1 MDKKEYLIIK
11 NLTCGYMGGF
21 KLEPVNLVLK
31 RGCFAG
37 VIGCNGSGKSTLF
50 KGLSGELN
58 LSGGEILLD
67 GISLSKLS
75 LKERARRVALVPQFI
90 EKSPITVE
98 EYVLMGRM
106 PYQRLFQFSESK
118 EDIEITKESLE
129 QTGIF
134 HLRKKRVTE
143 ISGGEQQMTAIACAL
158 NQKPGLMLLDEPTS
172 HLDIKF
178 QSKIMN
184 LLQRLNEEDRLTVI
198 MIIHDLNL
206 AGEYCDHLS
215 LIKEGRIIKQGSPE
229 EVLTYT
235 NIELAYSSVVV
246 ESRNP
251 VSGKPAI
258 FQVSEKFSGRGI
270 S

>member
-1 MDKKEYLIIK
+1 
-11 NLTCGYMGGF
+11 
-21 KLEPVNLVLK
+21 
-31 RGCFAG
+31 
-37 VIGCNGSGKSTLF
+37 
-50 KGLSGELN
+50 
-58 LSGGEILLD
+58 
-67 GISLSKLS
+67 
-75 LKERARRVALVPQFI
+75 
-90 EKSPITVE
+90 
-98 EYVLMGRM
+98 
-106 PYQRLFQFSESK
+106 
-118 EDIEITKESLE
+118 
-129 QTGIF
+129 
-134 HLRKKRVTE
+134 
-143 ISGGEQQMTAIACAL
+143 MTAIACAL

-184 LLQRLNEEDRLTVI
+184 LLQRLNEEERLTVI

-215 LIKEGRIIKQGSPE
+215 LIKEGKIIIQGSPE

>member
-1 MDKKEYLIIK
+1 
-11 NLTCGYMGGF
+11 
-21 KLEPVNLVLK
+21 
-31 RGCFAG
+31 
-37 VIGCNGSGKSTLF
+37 
-50 KGLSGELN
+50 
-58 LSGGEILLD
+58 
-67 GISLSKLS
+67 
-75 LKERARRVALVPQFI
+75 
-90 EKSPITVE
+90 
-98 EYVLMGRM
+98 MGRM
-106 PYQRLFQFSESK
+106 PYQRLFQYSESK

-172 HLDIKF
+172 HLYIMF

-184 LLQRLNEEDRLTVI
+184 LLQRLNEEERLTVI

-215 LIKEGRIIKQGSPE
+215 LIKEGKIIIQGSPE